1 MDNFE
6 QEVTKRLEEM
16 NDEIV
21 MHKTMHMEN
30 EGVFIEEIDEK
41 PVTKSFN
48 ETMKDLLKDFSK

>member
-16 NDEIV
+16 NDEIA

>member
-1 MDNFE
+1 MEKIDAIIENNL
-6 QEVTKRLEEM
+6 KIMNEELALHESCQM
-16 NDEIV
+16 
-21 MHKTMHMEN
+21 KN